1 MKKKK
6 NMDKKKAVVLFS
18 GGKDS
23 ALALYKSVKSKKYKI
38 IALATI
44 LPKKEDSLLFH
55 KPDKK
60 LLKKQAKEL
69 GLKLITQRSSV
80 KNKGQELLDLKKLL
94 DKIKKYDKNIEVV
107 IIGGIKS
114 SFQGKRFSRVAE
126 MKGFKIHAPLWNYT
140 STQLWKELLQ
150 NKFKIIITKISSE
163 GLSKDFLGKIIDKEN
178 FEELKKLSDKF
189 KFHLDF
195 EGGEAE
201 TAVLYM
207 PLFKK
212 RINIKHKIKSDGEY
226 RHFVKGLK
234 IL

>member
-1 MKKKK
+1 MRVK
-6 NMDKKKAVVLFS
+6 KKKAVVLFS

-23 ALALYKSVKSKKYKI
+23 ALALYKAAKSKKYKI
-38 IALATI
+38 VALAAI
-44 LPKKEDSLLFH
+44 LPKREDSWLFH

-60 LLKKQAKEL
+60 LLKRQAREL

-80 KNKGQELLDLKKLL
+80 KNKGRELLGLKKLL
-94 DKIKKYDKNIEVV
+94 DKVKRFDKDIEVV

-114 SFQGKRFSRVAE
+114 SFQGKRFTRIAE
-126 MKGFKIHAPLWNYT
+126 MKGLKTHAPLWNYT
-140 STQLWKELLQ
+140 PEKLWKELLN

-163 GLSKDFLGKIIDKEN
+163 GLSKDFIGKVINKKT

-189 KFHLDF
+189 KFRLDF

-212 RINIKHKIKSDGEY
+212 KINIKHKIKSDGEY
-226 RHFVKGLK
+226 RHFMKKMK